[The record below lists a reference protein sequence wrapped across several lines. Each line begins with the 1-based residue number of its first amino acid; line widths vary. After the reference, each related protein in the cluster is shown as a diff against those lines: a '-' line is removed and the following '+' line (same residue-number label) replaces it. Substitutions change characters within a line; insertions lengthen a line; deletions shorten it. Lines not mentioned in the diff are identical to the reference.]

1 MLTLDWIVLTVY
13 LAAMIALSAWLSRGQ
28 HDESDYFVGSR
39 RLPWWAV
46 GISIVA
52 TQSSAISF
60 VSIPAFVALR
70 EGGGL
75 TWLQYELAVPLAM
88 LFLLGWVIPY
98 LRDLK
103 LVSIFEFPTTRFGP
117 ATGKTLALVFLVS
130 RGLATGI
137 GVYATALVVST
148 MLGWSLAASILLI
161 GVVAIIYDTL
171 GGLKAVVASDV
182 IQMVLIV
189 VGVIAA
195 IVLAWSMVGGAGA
208 AWAAMAPER
217 RAAVDWS
224 TGIGDGATA
233 PFWAY
238 LVGGFFLYA
247 SYYGTD
253 QSQVQRLLGTAD
265 SRDAQRAVLL
275 GGLLR
280 LPLTLL
286 YIGLGVAIGA
296 VWQISPELQAMVP
309 TDRVDALVPQYLLMY
324 VPVGLKGLLLAAI
337 LAAAMSSLDSALNSL
352 SAVTMKDFVGPLLG
366 GDAEARHLVWSKI
379 TTVGWGIAIT
389 ALALVADQIDR
400 TVIEAINK
408 IGSAFYG
415 PVLATFAIGLFSK
428 TVRGRA
434 MLAGLLAGVGIN
446 VTAWLTA
453 WPLHWM
459 WWNVMGCA
467 VTVAVA
473 FALSLT
479 ASRAGADNSVPLMSA
494 RWRAAD
500 VRWATPLL
508 LGAFALTLVLV
519 VTLR

>member
-1 MLTLDWIVLTVY
+1 MLTLDWIVLTLY
-13 LAAMIALSAWLSRGQ
+13 LGAMIALSAWLSRGQ
-28 HDESDYFVGSR
+28 RSESDYFVGSR
-39 RLPWWAV
+39 NLPWWAV

-103 LVSIFEFPTTRFGP
+103 LVSIFEFPRERFGP
-117 ATGKTLALVFLVS
+117 ATGRTLAAVFLIS

-148 MLGWSLAASILLI
+148 MLGWSLEASILLI

-182 IQMVLIV
+182 LQMGLIF

-195 IVLAWSMVGGAGA
+195 IGFALVLVGGPGA
-208 AWAAMAPER
+208 AWEAMAPER
-217 RAAVDWS
+217 KAAVDWS
-224 TGIGDGATA
+224 SGIGDEATA

-238 LVGGFFLYA
+238 LIGGFFLYA

-253 QSQVQRLLGTAD
+253 QSQVQRLLGTAH

-275 GGLLR
+275 GGMLR

-286 YIGLGVAIGA
+286 YIGLGIAIGA
-296 VWQISPELQAMVP
+296 VWQISPDLQAAVP
-309 TDRVDALVPQYLLMY
+309 MERVDALVPQYLLMF

-366 GDAEARHLVWSKI
+366 GDPEDRHLGWSKV

-428 TVRGRA
+428 VVRGRA
-434 MLAGLLAGVGIN
+434 MLVGLLAGVGIN
-446 VTAWLTA
+446 VTAWLMA
-453 WPLHWM
+453 WPIHWM

-467 VTVAVA
+467 VTVVVAQGLSMGRPQSAVT
-473 FALSLT
+473 LP
-479 ASRAGADNSVPLMSA
+479 VA
-494 RWRAAD
+494 RWRAAE

-508 LGAFALTLVLV
+508 LGGFALTLCLV
-519 VTLR
+519 IALR